1 MEKRAQTSIPI
12 NEMLE
17 RRWSP
22 RAFANRAVE
31 PEKLRKLFEAARW
44 SPSSSNNQPW
54 FFIVSLK
61 ENPEEFARALDCL
74 RPGNIAWA
82 ENAPVLLFTVARRS
96 WPDKPDPNRHATYD
110 LGQSVAHLT
119 LEAMAEGLFVHQMGG
134 FFPEKVKETY
144 GIPDGFDVM
153 TAVAIGYGGDAD
165 SLPDDLHKR
174 EIASRTRKPL
184 ESFVF
189 AGHWETPA
197 PLLRN

>member
-1 MEKRAQTSIPI
+1 MEKRAQTSTPI

-22 RAFANRAVE
+22 RAFANRTVE
-31 PEKLRKLFEAARW
+31 PGKLRKLFEAARW

-61 ENPEEFARALDCL
+61 ENPEEFVRALDCL

-82 ENAPVLLFTVARRS
+82 KNAPVLLFTVARLN

-119 LEAMAEGLFVHQMGG
+119 FEAMAEGLFVHQMGG

-144 GIPDGFDVM
+144 GIPGGYEVM

-165 SLPDDLHKR
+165 SLPEDLRKR
-174 EIASRTRKPL
+174 EIAQRTRKPL

-189 AGHWETPA
+189 AGRWETPA
-197 PLLRN
+197 PLLRS